1 MSENRLEKS
10 EMSSVEFSS
19 TALKRYVAPKGAG
32 QNVKDRIRVAARKL
46 GWSFSRTKDVWYADP
61 FRLIPEGLRHG
72 SILIAM
78 PVMAAQKRLMGALT
92 HSLRAVKQSR

>member
-1 MSENRLEKS
+1 MKQP
-10 EMSSVEFSS
+10 VEISAELTRQEAELLLAELRS
-19 TALKRYVAPKGAG
+19 RYG
-32 QNVKDRIRVAARKL
+32 QVLNE
-46 GWSFSRTKDVWYADP
+46 VWYADP

-92 HSLRAVKQSR
+92 HSLRAVK

>member
-1 MSENRLEKS
+1 MKQP
-10 EMSSVEFSS
+10 VEIS
-19 TALKRYVAPKGAG
+19 TELTRQEAELLLAELRSRYG
-32 QNVKDRIRVAARKL
+32 QVLNE
-46 GWSFSRTKDVWYADP
+46 VWYADP

-92 HSLRAVKQSR
+92 HSLRAVK